1 MIPARD
7 HVRTVCALHH
17 QLGSG
22 GPTAATG
29 HAVWQAVIA
38 TIGSSG
44 ASGPGP
50 GGVGGGSAIAIEIK
64 AAQSIPE
71 SGAAAAIAA
80 LLEQHRVDLVI
91 RVLPG
96 SCSIT
101 RVTVLPETGDAPN
114 GSSPAQ
120 IADALALLAESE
132 LPTALPSYRRSAGL
146 VFPGRGAS
154 RRPIGLLTGWP
165 ATGTVEPAPGQG
177 LAEVFV
183 AEPAALA
190 ALAQLVGGVE
200 RAWSVDGPSIS
211 VVCVGAEK
219 TVVRVSRCTG
229 SDLDAAATRVVQES
243 SRAAGVDAPGAT
255 VRAHAGETLDL
266 HPWPNSPRIAGQVRD
281 ECWVRSFGIATGAL
295 AVYADPN
302 PAVHGLANLHEVAP
316 QLKPPILVR
325 ISRAFG
331 RPMVAAILLGL
342 CAIIAIG
349 LPIGVSYARVKMLE
363 KQVTDEKSL
372 MTRNAAD
379 ERDLAFYRLLGEKRW
394 PMTKLLAD
402 IAGACPVGVSLD
414 AIELGVGEQVVLRGN
429 AENSGLITT
438 FRENLGKTRIF
449 GDVATPSTTPGAD
462 GVSFTM
468 NAKIAPGAARFPAKP
483 VDDFAAKP
491 LVERIHGDSAR
502 STGKR
507 TTATGSRRDRT
518 SGTTA
523 SRNTSGTTSRTPTVS
538 TTPSREPPV
547 IPPPLTDA
555 QIAKLS
561 GADAMKEW
569 GARRKA
575 STQSGIDE
583 ATRKRLAE
591 EADKAR
597 ARMQEANRATSG
609 GGGGL

>member
-7 HVRTVCALHH
+7 HVRTVCALHR

-22 GPTAATG
+22 GPAPASG
-29 HAVWQAVIA
+29 SSVWQAVIA
-38 TIGSSG
+38 TIGGSG
-44 ASGPGP
+44 AGSPGP
-50 GGVGGGSAIAIEIK
+50 GGVGGGSTSGIEIK
-64 AAQSIPE
+64 AVQTIPE

-96 SCSIT
+96 SCSIA
-101 RVTVLPETGDAPN
+101 RVTVLPETGDGPN

-120 IADALALLAESE
+120 IADALSLLGESE

-165 ATGTVEPAPGQG
+165 STGAVEPIPGQR
-177 LAEVFV
+177 LAEIFV

-243 SRAAGVDAPGAT
+243 SRAAGIETHGVS

-266 HPWPNSPRIAGQVRD
+266 HPWPNSPRIAGQARD
-281 ECWVRSFGIATGAL
+281 ERWLRSFGIAAGAL
-295 AVYADPN
+295 AVYADPS
-302 PAVHGLANLHEVAP
+302 PTVHGLANLHEVAP

-349 LPIGVSYARVKMLE
+349 LPISVSYARVKMLE

-449 GDVATPSTTPGAD
+449 GDVATPSTTPGTD

-518 SGTTA
+518 SGTAA
-523 SRNTSGTTSRTPTVS
+523 SRNSPSTTSRSPTVS
-538 TTPSREPPV
+538 TTPPREAPV

-575 STQSGIDE
+575 STQSGVDE

-591 EADKAR
+591 EAEKAR
-597 ARMQEANRATSG
+597 ARMQEANRAASG